1 VCCQSGSTPFIFARV
16 MFLLPLALK
25 FAESMRIGWIIIGLL
40 LLGSPAQAQLKKTL
54 HKVFEVPES
63 ANLLVFNIYEGDSY
77 DVIPWAGNT
86 IMTETQVEMAKAS
99 RGVFDF
105 FLEEGRYDF
114 ITAPQSDSLIIS
126 SKDLLRRVIKLEDV
140 EAVENVHSRIYIP
153 DYFLQQS
160 ATVWER
166 PEAQQE
172 QQPQRKKL
180 NREKMD
186 VDEQLREAVKPT
198 PADSTNTSTAPR
210 TQNDDNG

>member
-1 VCCQSGSTPFIFARV
+1 MGSQ
-16 MFLLPLALK
+16 
-25 FAESMRIGWIIIGLL
+25 
-40 LLGSPAQAQLKKTL
+40 AQAQLKKTL
-54 HKVFEVPES
+54 HKVFEVPET

-86 IMTETQVEMAKAS
+86 IMTETQVEMSKAS

-140 EAVENVHSRIYIP
+140 EA
-153 DYFLQQS
+153 
-160 ATVWER
+160 
-166 PEAQQE
+166 E

-186 VDEQLREAVKPT
+186 VDKQLHEAVQPS

>member
-1 VCCQSGSTPFIFARV
+1 MFI
-16 MFLLPLALK
+16 LPLALK

-40 LLGSPAQAQLKKTL
+40 LLGSQAQAQLKKTL
-54 HKVFEVPES
+54 HKVFEVPET

-86 IMTETQVEMAKAS
+86 IMTETQVEMSKAS

-114 ITAPQSDSLIIS
+114 ITAPQSDSLIVS

-140 EAVENVHSRIYIP
+140 EAEEKVHSRIYIP
-153 DYFLQQS
+153 DYFVQQS
-160 ATVWER
+160 TTVWEK
-166 PEAQQE
+166 PEAHQE

-186 VDEQLREAVKPT
+186 VDKQLHEAVQPS